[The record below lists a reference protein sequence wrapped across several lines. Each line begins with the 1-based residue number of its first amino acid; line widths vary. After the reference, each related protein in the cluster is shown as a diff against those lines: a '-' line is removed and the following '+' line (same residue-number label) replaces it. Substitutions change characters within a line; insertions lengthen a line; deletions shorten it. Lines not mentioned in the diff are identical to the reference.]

1 MRSEHVSEPDSCL
14 GVISLSVS
22 ARLIAIIQLSYSL
35 VSLILI
41 FTTSDL
47 SLMTDIHSLTTI
59 EVLKYSQQIFI
70 YSSGFIAAC
79 ILGVGSLM

>member
-1 MRSEHVSEPDSCL
+1 MSEPDSCL

-41 FTTSDL
+41 FTTSDI

-59 EVLKYSQQIFI
+59 EVLKYSQQISM
-70 YSSGFIAAC
+70 YNTGFIAAC

>member
-1 MRSEHVSEPDSCL
+1 MRSEDVSEPDSCL

-41 FTTSDL
+41 FTTSDI

-59 EVLKYSQQIFI
+59 EVLKYSQQISM
-70 YSSGFIAAC
+70 YNTGFIAAC